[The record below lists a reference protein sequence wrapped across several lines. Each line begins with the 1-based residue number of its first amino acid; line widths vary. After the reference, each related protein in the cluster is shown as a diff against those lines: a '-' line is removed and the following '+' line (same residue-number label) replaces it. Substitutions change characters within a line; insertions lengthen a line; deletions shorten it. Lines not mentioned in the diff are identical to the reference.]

1 MKRAA
6 LFVLALLVWLMLILP
21 FGESKAGPQ
30 DLLAGVIASLL
41 VVLVMKE
48 VPAENVAKVLD
59 VRRYGWLAVYLLVL
73 AYYVVKA
80 NLDVMYRLLHP
91 DMPIRPGIVKV
102 KTDLK
107 TPTGVTALANSITL
121 TPGTLTVNATEDGYL
136 YVHWIYVVS
145 DDPEEAAVHIT
156 KRFEWFIKRIVE

>member
-6 LFVLALLVWLMLILP
+6 LFILALALWMLLVLP
-21 FGESKAGPQ
+21 LGKAWPQ
-30 DLLAGVIASLL
+30 DVVAGALMSLV

-48 VPAENVAKVLD
+48 LPAEQVGKALQPS
-59 VRRYGWLAVYLLVL
+59 RYGWLAVYLVVL
-73 AYYVVKA
+73 GYYVVKA

-121 TPGTLTVNATEDGYL
+121 TPGTLTVNATEDGWL
-136 YVHWIYVVS
+136 YVHWICVETV
-145 DDPEEAAVHIT
+145 DPDEAAEQIT
-156 KRFEWFIKRIVE
+156 KKFEWYIKRIVE